1 MRDQW
6 TVQDSMKNILC
17 GLAHYETGV
26 HNLFPLGFSDL
37 IGYRDSESDLVEFTT
52 CEKVKHL
59 KMFKNGRVD
68 LKFTSERYA
77 EEFIEKYL
85 GTVC

>member
-1 MRDQW
+1 M
-6 TVQDSMKNILC
+6 
-17 GLAHYETGV
+17 
-26 HNLFPLGFSDL
+26 